1 MYIADRIRARP
12 PGAGRGSKEFLNS
25 PRTHCSQPQRLAAY

>member
-12 PGAGRGSKEFLNS
+12 PGAGRGSKEFAGAL
-25 PRTHCSQPQRLAAY
+25 TAASLSA